1 MSRLCVSSG
10 LKHARW
16 RRARELFHRAADFDA
31 ERRRSLLDAE
41 CAGDADLRREVESLL
56 AADVEAEKVLTSI
69 VASAVAE
76 FLTELGSDGI
86 VPRHGSLTKAAK
98 PI

>member
-10 LKHARW
+10 LKRARW
-16 RRARELFHRAADFDA
+16 RQVRELFHRAADLDA

-41 CAGDADLRREVESLL
+41 CAGDVGLRREVESLL

-69 VASAVAE
+69 VASTVAE
-76 FLTELGSDGI
+76 LLAELGGDGT
-86 VPRHGSLTKAAK
+86 VPRPGSLTRSAK

>member
-1 MSRLCVSSG
+1 MSRPNDSPHLEPG
-10 LKHARW
+10 RW
-16 RRARELFHRAADFDA
+16 LQVQELFHSAADLDA

-56 AADVEAEKVLTSI
+56 AADIEAEKVLTSI

-86 VPRHGSLTKAAK
+86 VPRHGSLTKSAK